1 MGNARKYLEEAQES
15 VKNVEERVKAK
26 RREVEGFK
34 EERNVGEKER
44 VVKMGTLNG
53 DLPAQGMGS
62 PLRNGTSAPTAQVE
76 SQAQAPPMKDV
87 GSPGRKSGRK
97 LGIWK

>member
-1 MGNARKYLEEAQES
+1 M
-15 VKNVEERVKAK
+15 EERVRAK
-26 RREVEGFK
+26 RMEVEGFK

-44 VVKMGTLNG
+44 VVKMGTLSGNV
-53 DLPAQGMGS
+53 PAQEMGS
-62 PLRNGTSAPTAQVE
+62 PLRNGTAGQMGQS
-76 SQAQAPPMKDV
+76 QAPPMKDV